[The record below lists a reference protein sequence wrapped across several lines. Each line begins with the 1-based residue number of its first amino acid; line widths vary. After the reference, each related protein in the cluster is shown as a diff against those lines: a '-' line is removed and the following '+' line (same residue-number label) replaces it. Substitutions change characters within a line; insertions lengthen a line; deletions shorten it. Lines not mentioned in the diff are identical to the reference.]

1 MLSLLGRLAGFL
13 LLFAAAPTW
22 AAEPLKSED
31 TNIQGVVAEVTECRR
46 EEGVLTMKL
55 RLRNTGD
62 DDVDVTVISSLNYD
76 LYYVVAGSKKYFI
89 LRDTEK
95 TPLASPANVHGNIWA
110 KIKAGGSFSFWA
122 RYPAPPA
129 EVKKVS
135 FYTPLTPPL
144 DNIPIGD

>member
-1 MLSLLGRLAGFL
+1 MLPVLGRLAGFL
-13 LLFAAAPTW
+13 LLFAAAPAWT
-22 AAEPLKSED
+22 AEPLKSED
-31 TNIQGVVAEVTECRR
+31 TNVHGVVAEVTECRR
-46 EEGVLTMKL
+46 EEGVLTVKL

-62 DDVDVTVISSLNYD
+62 DDLDVAVIDSRNYD
-76 LYYVVAGSKKYFI
+76 LYYVVAGNKKYFI

-95 TPLASPANVHGNIWA
+95 TPLASPSNVHGNIGA
-110 KIKAGGSFSFWA
+110 KMKPGGSFTFWA

-129 EVKKVS
+129 EVKKIS